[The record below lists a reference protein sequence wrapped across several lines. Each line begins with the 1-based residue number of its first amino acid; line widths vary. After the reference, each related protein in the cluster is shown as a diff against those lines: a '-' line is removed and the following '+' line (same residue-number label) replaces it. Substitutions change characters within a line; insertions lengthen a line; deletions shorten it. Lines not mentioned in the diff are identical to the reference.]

1 MRFADPWWLAL
12 VPAVIAVLWWRAK
25 PSHRAT
31 VLFSRVA
38 ELRKLPKTTAQRVR
52 RLLPWMEGLGL
63 ILLCVAMARP
73 QSGREDSLVATEGVA
88 LQLVIDKSRSM
99 AETDLDPDPWD
110 RVDYTR
116 LDVVKAV
123 VHDFIDEDGD
133 LPGRPRDLVGL
144 VSFAG
149 FVQADCPLTMDH
161 EAFLSLLE
169 KVEMPNVDPR
179 DPVANEQLAT
189 AIGDALVVA
198 VDRLSDV
205 PAESKVIVL
214 LSDGKSNIGEANP
227 LAGAEVAKG
236 AGIKIYAI
244 GVGTASSGLDVETL
258 EEVASVTGGAFI
270 NARDAAGLQRAY
282 REIDELERTEIT
294 ATQYT
299 RWRERCVPV
308 LLAGLILLAGHR
320 LLMDLRFRSLP

>member
-12 VPAVIAVLWWRAK
+12 IPAVVALLWWR
-25 PSHRAT
+25 SRSGLRAT
-31 VLFSRVA
+31 VLFSRVP
-38 ELRKLPKTTAQRVR
+38 ELRRLPRTTAQRVR
-52 RLLPWMEGLGL
+52 RALPWMEGLGL
-63 ILLCVAMARP
+63 VLLCLAMARP
-73 QSGREDSLVATEGVA
+73 QSGREDSVVATEGIA

-123 VHDFIDEDGD
+123 VDDFVDEEGA
-133 LPGRPRDLVGL
+133 LPGRPQDLVGL

-149 FVQADCPLTMDH
+149 FVQTDCPLTMDH
-161 EAFLSLLE
+161 VAFLGLLE
-169 KVEMPNVDPR
+169 GVEMPRVDPR
-179 DPVANEQLAT
+179 DPAQSELLAT

-205 PAESKVIVL
+205 SVESKVIVL
-214 LSDGKSNIGEANP
+214 LSDGESNIGEASP
-227 LAGAEVAKG
+227 VAGAEAARE
-236 AGIKIYAI
+236 AGIKVYAI
-244 GVGTASSGLDVETL
+244 GVGTPGSGLDAETL
-258 EEVASVTGGAFI
+258 EEVADITGGAYI

-299 RWRERCVPV
+299 RWRERYLS
-308 LLAGLILLAGHR
+308 LLVAGLALLGLHR
-320 LLMDLRFRSLP
+320 LLLDLRFRSLP